1 MALVEFVP
9 EKEIICDGCK
19 RRIVPGEVAY
29 RNDEIE
35 GSFWCKQCYD
45 EVVAELMEED
55 EDEALYDDGLNENG
69 APAAAPAQPMRQS
82 APAAAPAQSMRQ
94 AAPAAAPAQPM
105 RQSAPAAAP
114 AQPMR
119 QSVPAAAPAQPM
131 RQSAPATA
139 PAQPMRQSAPAAAPA
154 QPMRQSAPAA
164 APVQSVRQA
173 APATA
178 PAQPMR
184 QSAPAAAPADYIT
197 SSHADQAV
205 DLTKPGQATSDKD
218 AADSSLGSRSDNY
231 RLADLVKNEDRD
243 ENDSTYR
250 IGRKR
255 VSEEE
260 LASYPPL
267 GVEPVSLHSDT
278 PAEVEENT
286 TNSAAES
293 VAASDVSAVD
303 LGSQAESY
311 QVENRVY
318 TNTSGTSDEL
328 QDLWS
333 RYHNYMATNLSA
345 DMVEGLADI
354 SSRNWTCIG
363 SDMETVISQGAH
375 KLDLGPET
383 DQLLARLDEDQTL
396 EYGWPLVVVETNE
409 GMSVAPLLVVNISQP
424 PYDDYSAEVLSE
436 PVINP
441 AVLRAIWSHSS
452 DVNFLRS
459 SFGDGVPH
467 GALAISRYV
476 QQICETMGLQTFEL
490 DPLKL
495 VRELPTDP
503 GVYNM
508 AVLMLT
514 KPAAVAKRNS
524 EELQEVAEREDWQ
537 SSSSSCLF
545 GVKLDDVEGHQTMPV
560 MPWSAEP
567 VFEDSLQ
574 LIRTKALTVFTMTQ
588 RDTVDQLIASAC
600 ANAWIDNESILVLS
614 DDDKRL
620 DEVVHLAGD
629 VHSALLVR
637 TCVARD
643 LAMNPKRKSTSLSD
657 LAGVLLN
664 EVQAAS
670 SSIRQIIGRAYKD
683 LEKVE
688 EIRKEALKGAS
699 FRKIWSDKKIRW
711 ESKRLEVSKRIWQH
725 GLYPQGTDPKEIG
738 VEAQDLAKAV
748 VFKGMRSSMFLKKIG
763 AKSGASIEDVIEWAN
778 LSLHIKNAEAEI
790 AKVNDPDKYNVGAA
804 NYRWA
809 ASCIGAV
816 SARVS
821 GALTGCANIL
831 ERLAECTER
840 DEDTK
845 SIVTELVPHLKA
857 WASNYYDANEFFELQ
872 PCMFD
877 TIIFDN
883 ANQVNLAWALPW
895 AYRAK
900 RLVVI
905 GNPNGIPP
913 NVFVDGAQLNRAAVQ
928 FHFDRQDL
936 INRGLEYGATSV
948 FNAFS
953 MA

>member
-9 EKEIICDGCK
+9 EKEIVCDSCQK
-19 RRIVPGEVAY
+19 RIAPGEIAY

-45 EVVAELMEED
+45 EVVAELMAED
-55 EDEALYDDGLNENG
+55 EDEALYDDSLNESG
-69 APAAAPAQPMRQS
+69 GSAAPAAAPAQPMRQ
-82 APAAAPAQSMRQ
+82 AAPATAPAQPMRQAAPATAPAQPMRQ

-105 RQSAPAAAP
+105 RQAAPAQPMRQAAPAAAPAQPVRQAAPAAAP

-119 QSVPAAAPAQPM
+119 QTPPASAPAQPM
-131 RQSAPATA
+131 RQAAPT
-139 PAQPMRQSAPAAAPA
+139 AAPA
-154 QPMRQSAPAA
+154 QPMHQTAPAA
-164 APVQSVRQA
+164 VSPSQAPF
-173 APATA
+173 
-178 PAQPMR
+178 
-184 QSAPAAAPADYIT
+184 
-197 SSHADQAV
+197 AV
-205 DLTKPGQATSDKD
+205 DLGKAEQNIPEEST
-218 AADSSLGSRSDNY
+218 ADNTFGSRSDTY
-231 RLADLVKNEDRD
+231 RLANLVKSEDKD

-255 VSEEE
+255 VSEDE

-267 GVEPVSLHSDT
+267 GVEPVSLHNDAQTEIEDESTNATEEVNATSDVPIADIGSQT
-278 PAEVEENT
+278 ENYR
-286 TNSAAES
+286 AES
-293 VAASDVSAVD
+293 K
-303 LGSQAESY
+303 
-311 QVENRVY
+311 VY
-318 TNTSGTSDEL
+318 TEAGGASSGL
-328 QDLWS
+328 QGLWN
-333 RYHNYMATNLSA
+333 RYHNYMAANLSA

-363 SDMETVISQGAH
+363 SDMETVISQGAF

-383 DQLLARLDEDQTL
+383 DQLLARLDDDQTL

-424 PYDDYSAEVLSE
+424 PYDDYSADVLSE

-514 KPAAVAKRNS
+514 RPTAVAKRNS

-545 GVKLDDVEGHQTMPV
+545 GVKLDDIEGHQTMPV

-574 LIRTKALTVFTMTQ
+574 LIRTKALTVFTMAQ
-588 RDTVDQLIASAC
+588 RDIIDQLIASAC

-620 DEVVHLAGD
+620 DEVVNLAGD

-637 TCVARD
+637 TCVSRD

-699 FRKIWSDKKIRW
+699 FRKTWSDKKIRW
-711 ESKRLEVSKRIWQH
+711 ESKRLEISKRIWQH

-738 VEAQDLAKAV
+738 TEAQDLATAV
-748 VFKGMRSSMFLKKIG
+748 VLKGMRISMFLKRIG
-763 AKSGASIEDVIEWAN
+763 AKPEASIEDVVEWAN
-778 LSLHIKNAEAEI
+778 ISLHIKNAEAEI

-877 TIIFDN
+877 TVIFDN

-900 RLVVI
+900 RLVII

-913 NVFVDGAQLNRAAVQ
+913 NVFVDGAQLNRTAVQ
-928 FHFDRQDL
+928 FNFDRQDL
-936 INRGLEYGATSV
+936 VNRGLEYGATSV